1 MNEVT
6 IVALVGAVIT
16 LAAFIK
22 AVVYLRNE
30 MKKVI
35 TGTVSP
41 EIADMNEKID
51 ELKSDMNQGFSEVNK
66 KIDKS
71 DMEACQ
77 NFLVHCLTDFD
88 RGIGDDA
95 MLQRFWK
102 QYDYYIDH
110 DGNSYIKSRV
120 EDLKAS
126 GKLRRLK

>member
-1 MNEVT
+1 MNEIT
-6 IVALVGAVIT
+6 LVAVVGAIIT
-16 LAAFIK
+16 LAAFVK
-22 AVVYLRNE
+22 AVVYLRDE
-30 MKKVI
+30 MQKII

-41 EIADMNEKID
+41 EIADVNKKID
-51 ELKSDMNQGFSEVNK
+51 GLRSDMNQGFSEVNT

-126 GKLRRLK
+126 GKLRTLK